1 MNGRQIFFCPGC
13 KSEHAVNTGEG
24 RPSWTWNGSVDAPT
38 FTPSI
43 LVTCRWSHVD
53 PAEKDEICHSF
64 VTAGHIQFLSD
75 CTHEMAGQTVEI
87 PEWPYAP
94 GKYGGIVE

>member
-1 MNGRQIFFCPGC
+1 
-13 KSEHAVNTGEG
+13 
-24 RPSWTWNGSVDAPT
+24 
-38 FTPSI
+38 
-43 LVTCRWSHVD
+43 LVTRRWSHVD
-53 PAEKDEICHSF
+53 PPEKDEICHSF